1 MLIEKIFQ
9 NFNIVNYNK
18 SFIHNG
24 FSFIYTNVKLQTF
37 PLFTIVFTYVNYNYY
52 ICNMNINDR
61 FTKILEYSGFTA
73 SEFAD
78 EIDVQ
83 RSSISHIISGRN
95 KPSLEF
101 IVKIKNRFPEISWD
115 WIILGQ
121 GEMLQN
127 DSALS
132 TSESKI
138 NLEEE
143 NSSPDLFTLIDE
155 DYKNEIFIQ
164 ENLQKE
170 TPRESNTPFPT
181 PKKEKI
187 SDSQRLEVQEDISEV
202 QNIVNQS
209 ITNNSTENKIK
220 RIVFFYENGKF
231 EAFEP

>member
-127 DSALS
+127 NSALS

-209 ITNNSTENKIK
+209 ITNSPAENKIK

>member
-1 MLIEKIFQ
+1 M
-9 NFNIVNYNK
+9 
-18 SFIHNG
+18 
-24 FSFIYTNVKLQTF
+24 
-37 PLFTIVFTYVNYNYY
+37 FTIVFTYVNYNYY

-170 TPRESNTPFPT
+170 TPRESNTSFPT

-209 ITNNSTENKIK
+209 ITNSPAENKIK